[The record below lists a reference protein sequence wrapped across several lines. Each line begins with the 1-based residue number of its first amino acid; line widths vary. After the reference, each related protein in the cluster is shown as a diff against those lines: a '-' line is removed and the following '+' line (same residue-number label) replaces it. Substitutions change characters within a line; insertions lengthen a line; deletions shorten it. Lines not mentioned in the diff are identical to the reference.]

1 METIS
6 KGLTESLSNTGTKIV
21 TTFASILVIINLNEY
36 LYKM

>member
-21 TTFASILVIINLNEY
+21 KTFASILVIIKLYEY
-36 LYKM
+36 LYKI